1 MMLMFQELERR
12 QYNMIKNKENDR
24 ISRNLEFT
32 KWRVKSMKTELRKL
46 DRSSM
51 AMKNDINFVRELD
64 VFDAYELDV
73 SSLMNTMNQLRDEIK
88 TMLNK
93 ANVEIL

>member
-12 QYNMIKNKENDR
+12 QYNMIKNN
-24 ISRNLEFT
+24 
-32 KWRVKSMKTELRKL
+32 MKTELRKL

>member
-1 MMLMFQELERR
+1 
-12 QYNMIKNKENDR
+12 MIKNKENDR

>member
-1 MMLMFQELERR
+1 
-12 QYNMIKNKENDR
+12 MIKNKENDR
-24 ISRNLEFT
+24 VSRNLEFT

-64 VFDAYELDV
+64 VFDDNELDV

-93 ANVEIL
+93 ANVEII